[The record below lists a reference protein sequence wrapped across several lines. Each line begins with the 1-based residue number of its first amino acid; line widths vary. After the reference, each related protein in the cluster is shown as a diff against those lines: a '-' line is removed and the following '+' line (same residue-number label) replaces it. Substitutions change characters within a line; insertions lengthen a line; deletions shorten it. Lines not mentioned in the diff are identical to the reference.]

1 MDTETRPLPDA
12 KTLFAR
18 MCIDGTRFQAHK
30 FVSAVESYEGLRE
43 ALEHGK
49 EITSN
54 YPPLLSDVFSA
65 FFQNKA
71 RLKQNPPWETE
82 ENREIMKTALGL
94 KEYEELHSI
103 SRLDFFASAAATRA
117 FSDQIQ
123 KLIKDKKE
131 ENEKDPQ
138 SGKAN
143 ENKGPL
149 GVDPDTLR
157 WAIRRSLKKGL
168 EEAQDAKQAVE
179 TFGREEGGIKR
190 IPITEQFRLADLLGK
205 NPKIKQIVKM
215 LGRMRLE
222 ALSIKRSRITHS
234 ATVRRGVETVG
245 IEGIDR
251 VLPDELAALAI
262 GEEGEKLFLKKLL
275 DEDLLAYNYKNP
287 VDETHGPILIAVDG
301 SGSMAGP
308 KEIWAKALA
317 IATILQAKKEKRKS
331 HGVIFGASEKEIFD
345 IDVDRLED
353 LATASFHMGTNFG
366 PPLTWAKDHFRE
378 NPRADFLFITDGI
391 CNLES
396 DKRTEFIQAKSRSGA
411 KCYSVLIGSESTET
425 VKQFSDKVFYLTTTP
440 NAREGGQILA
450 EIEGG
455 SNRKVNIV

>member
-1 MDTETRPLPDA
+1 MDTELKTVPDA
-12 KTLFAR
+12 KTLFQR
-18 MCIDGTRFQAHK
+18 MCIDGTRFQAQK
-30 FVSAVESYEGLRE
+30 FLSAVENYEGLSE
-43 ALEHGK
+43 ALNQGE
-49 EITSN
+49 ELTSN
-54 YPPLLSDVFSA
+54 YLPLLSDVFSA

-71 RLKQNPPWETE
+71 RLKQNPPRETE
-82 ENREIMKTALGL
+82 ENREIMETALGL
-94 KEYEELHSI
+94 KEYEELHSV

-117 FSDQIQ
+117 FSDQILN
-123 KLIKDKKE
+123 LIKEKKE

-138 SGKAN
+138 KGKT
-143 ENKGPL
+143 NKGPL
-149 GVDPDTLR
+149 GIDPDTLR

-205 NPKIKQIVKM
+205 NPKIKEIVKM

-275 DEDLLAYNYKNP
+275 DEDLLAYSYKNP
-287 VDETHGPILIAVDG
+287 VEETHGPILIAVDG

-331 HGVIFGASEKEIFD
+331 HGIIFGASEQEIFE
-345 IDVDRLED
+345 IDANRLED

-366 PPLTWAKDHFRE
+366 PPLRWAQDKFKE
-378 NPRADFLFITDGI
+378 QPRADLFFITDGV
-391 CNLES
+391 CNIEENEKATSFGRRLAQE
-396 DKRTEFIQAKSRSGA
+396 QNA
-411 KCYSVLIGSESTET
+411 T
-425 VKQFSDKVFYLTTTP
+425 VF
-440 NAREGGQILA
+440 
-450 EIEGG
+450 
-455 SNRKVNIV
+455 

>member
-1 MDTETRPLPDA
+1 MDTELKALPDA
-12 KTLFAR
+12 KTLFER

-43 ALEHGK
+43 AANQGSQ
-49 EITSN
+49 ITPN
-54 YPPLLSDVFSA
+54 YLPLLSDVFSA

-71 RLKQNPPWETE
+71 RLKQNPPRETE
-82 ENREIMKTALGL
+82 ENREIMETALGL
-94 KEYEELHSI
+94 KEYEELHTV

-117 FSDQIQ
+117 FSDQII
-123 KLIKDKKE
+123 KLIKDK
-131 ENEKDPQ
+131 KDPQ

-190 IPITEQFRLADLLGK
+190 IPVTEQFRLADLLGK
-205 NPKIKQIVKM
+205 NSKIKEIIKM

-222 ALSIKRSRITHS
+222 ALSVKRSRITHS
-234 ATVRRGVETVG
+234 SPVRRGVETVG
-245 IEGIDR
+245 IEGIER
-251 VLPDELAALAI
+251 VLSDELANLAI
-262 GEEGEKLFLKKLL
+262 GEGGEDLFLKRLL
-275 DEDLLAYNYKNP
+275 DEDLLAYSYKNP
-287 VDETHGPILIAVDG
+287 VEETQGPILIAVDG

-317 IATILQAKKEKRKS
+317 IAAILQAKKEKRKFQ
-331 HGVIFGASEKEIFD
+331 GIIFGASEKEIFD
-345 IDVDRLED
+345 IDVNRLED

-366 PPLTWAKDHFRE
+366 PPLAWAKDRFGE

-396 DKRTEFIQAKSRSGA
+396 DKRTEFIQAKNRSGA

-425 VKQFSDKVFYLTTTP
+425 VKQFSDKVFCLPVTP
-440 NAREGGQILA
+440 SARESGQILA
-450 EIEGG
+450 EI
-455 SNRKVNIV
+455 

>member
-1 MDTETRPLPDA
+1 
-12 KTLFAR
+12 
-18 MCIDGTRFQAHK
+18 MCIDATRFQAHK
-30 FVSAVESYEGLRE
+30 FISAVESYEGLRE
-43 ALEHGK
+43 AAEQGC
-49 EITSN
+49 EIKSN
-54 YPPLLSDVFSA
+54 YLALLSDVFSA
-65 FFQNKA
+65 FFQNKS
-71 RLKQNPPWETE
+71 RLKQNPPPETE
-82 ENREIMKTALGL
+82 ENQEIMETALGL
-94 KEYEELHSI
+94 KEYEELHTV

-205 NPKIKQIVKM
+205 NPKIKEIVKM

-301 SGSMAGP
+301 SGSMAGH

-317 IATILQAKKEKRKS
+317 IATVLHAKKEKRKS
-331 HGVIFGASEKEIFD
+331 HGIIFGASEQEIFE
-345 IDVDRLED
+345 IDANRLED

-366 PPLTWAKDHFRE
+366 PPLAWAQDKFKE
-378 NPRADFLFITDGI
+378 QPRADLFFITDGI
-391 CNLES
+391 CNIEE
-396 DKRTEFIQAKSRSGA
+396 TERADFIRAKTRSGA
-411 KCYSVLIGSESTET
+411 NCYSVLIGSEATET
-425 VKQFSDKVFYLTTTP
+425 VKQFSDKVFSLAVAPTP
-440 NAREGGQILA
+440 RDAGQILS
-450 EIEGG
+450 EI
-455 SNRKVNIV
+455 